1 MYYVIQGPP
10 ENRNMRTCVSGQIC
24 VIAHVEENSPL
35 PNFRKVTLCQCID
48 RCVCVS
54 SMIDG
59 FGSADG
65 ATSLSICPPPAC
77 CCASPGDR

>member
-1 MYYVIQGPP
+1 MYYIIQGPP

-24 VIAHVEENSPL
+24 VIADVEENSPL
-35 PNFRKVTLCQCID
+35 RNFRKVALCQRID
-48 RCVCVS
+48 RCVS

-65 ATSLSICPPPAC
+65 ATSPSICPPPAC
-77 CCASPGDR
+77 CCVSPGDR